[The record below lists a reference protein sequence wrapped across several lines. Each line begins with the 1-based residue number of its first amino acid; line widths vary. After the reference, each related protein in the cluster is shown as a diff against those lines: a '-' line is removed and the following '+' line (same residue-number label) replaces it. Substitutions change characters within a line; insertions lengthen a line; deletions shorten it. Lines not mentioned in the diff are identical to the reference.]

1 MTSQN
6 SNSKVS
12 LKKISNLILN
22 EQAEDIKAYTA
33 GHLNENHLYKSAPLK
48 THRPWKTALHKRD
61 SDAKNEPELISAIN
75 KKEYQL
81 SFSNY
86 SSTYFLTQ
94 RKKSPLTVST
104 HSNSSMS
111 KVGVEL
117 SQLKLPYLVKYDN
130 NTAKNKPI
138 RPLSHLAQ
146 SEQLNTSETA
156 TATAPQ
162 PPPPPLAEFSLALT
176 DKEIA
181 MNFLNGPF
189 NGGSKEE
196 KFKNLINFEK
206 NVLHKGDR
214 HTQL

>member
-33 GHLNENHLYKSAPLK
+33 GHLNENHLYKPIPLK
-48 THRPWKTALHKRD
+48 AHRPWKTALRQRDPD
-61 SDAKNEPELISAIN
+61 SDKNDPELISVFN

-94 RKKSPLTVST
+94 RKKSPLTAST
-104 HSNSSMS
+104 HSTSSLS
-111 KVGVEL
+111 KIGVEL
-117 SQLKLPYLVKYDN
+117 NKLKLPYLVKND
-130 NTAKNKPI
+130 NTAKKSM
-138 RPLSHLAQ
+138 RPLSHLVQ
-146 SEQLNTSETA
+146 SEQLNTSETV
-156 TATAPQ
+156 TASQAELN
-162 PPPPPLAEFSLALT
+162 LAMT

-189 NGGSKEE
+189 NGGSREE

-206 NVLHKGDR
+206 NVLHKGIR
-214 HTQL
+214 TFIKTKASS